1 MDGRKF
7 TGGIYV
13 ASEKTE
19 QWVNGKNAKYE
30 QYSTFMGTLLSALW
44 YVFSS
49 KKISLLK
56 FSELIF

>member
-7 TGGIYV
+7 TGGFYV

-30 QYSTFMGTLLSALW
+30 QCSTFMGRLCCLLFDIWGFFQEDYLTA
-44 YVFSS
+44 
-49 KKISLLK
+49 
-56 FSELIF
+56 